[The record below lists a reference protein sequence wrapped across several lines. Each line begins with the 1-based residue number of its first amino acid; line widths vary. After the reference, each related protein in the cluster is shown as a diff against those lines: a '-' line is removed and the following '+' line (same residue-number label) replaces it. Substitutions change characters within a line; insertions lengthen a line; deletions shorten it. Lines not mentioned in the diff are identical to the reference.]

1 MFPIFRYSHPQ
12 SWQVL
17 PCQASRDDLLQMEEA
32 QRPRRPLVVRRYFLT
47 PKRVFVLI
55 KHLSF
60 SERLAFVPRDLRRE
74 SRTGVRMPPLFRVYV
89 SCVCPASV
97 HVTSLSVFHDIDGF
111 IVEQI
116 IVLCTLEDI

>member
-1 MFPIFRYSHPQ
+1 
-12 SWQVL
+12 VL

-74 SRTGVRMPPLFRVYV
+74 SKTASV
-89 SCVCPASV
+89 SRLRLLRLPGVCPCNQSIRV
-97 HVTSLSVFHDIDGF
+97 S
-111 IVEQI
+111 
-116 IVLCTLEDI
+116 

>member
-55 KHLSF
+55 KH
-60 SERLAFVPRDLRRE
+60 P
-74 SRTGVRMPPLFRVYV
+74 SRKLPLFRVYV